1 MILQS
6 FLKLSLWTAQED
18 QECLAHWRCGATSS
32 SAIRQDVGRRQMQR
46 L

>member
-6 FLKLSLWTAQED
+6 FLTLSLWTSQGD
-18 QECLAHWRCGATSS
+18 QGCLAHWRCGATSS
-32 SAIRQDVGRRQMQR
+32 SASRQDVGRRQIQR

>member
-6 FLKLSLWTAQED
+6 FLKLSLWTSQEN
-18 QECLAHWRCGATSS
+18 QGCLAHWRCEATSS
-32 SAIRQDVGRRQMQR
+32 SAIRQNVGRRQVRR